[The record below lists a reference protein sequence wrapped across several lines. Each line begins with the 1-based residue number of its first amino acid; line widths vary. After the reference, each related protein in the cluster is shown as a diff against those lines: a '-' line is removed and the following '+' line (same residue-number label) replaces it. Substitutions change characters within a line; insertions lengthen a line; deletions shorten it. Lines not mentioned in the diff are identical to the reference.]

1 MQSSFYKL
9 HPRLGSDT
17 QSAFRNAMGM
27 DIGLASSFR
36 QSEMR
41 RDGTHA
47 MVMTLPSQLILL
59 LYHYH
64 HLPTPSLLKVLFVTG
79 EPTGVGIGLERTRTR
94 EAGELI
100 ALNKIF
106 LDPKKATRPSA
117 AQCHLR
123 NYLDERAET
132 LEHNHLALCY
142 PHQKLTH
149 AALRVDGHGGS

>member
-1 MQSSFYKL
+1 M
-9 HPRLGSDT
+9 
-17 QSAFRNAMGM
+17 
-27 DIGLASSFR
+27 
-36 QSEMR
+36 
-41 RDGTHA
+41 
-47 MVMTLPSQLILL
+47 
-59 LYHYH
+59 
-64 HLPTPSLLKVLFVTG
+64 TG

-106 LDPKKATRPSA
+106 LDPKKATRPLA

-123 NYLDERAET
+123 NHLDERAET
-132 LEHNHLALCY
+132 PEHNHLALCY